1 MKEKFMNK
9 KFMNEKF
16 MNKKFTNEKFMN
28 EKFMNENFF
37 LLPWAA
43 HMAQNQKYC
52 HKLKVSKFRKQIL
65 KFRIF
70 PKNEQNTLRI
80 SFVFGRI
87 KDIII
92 GFRYFDL

>member
-52 HKLKVSKFRKQIL
+52 HKLTLKEAGWSKMTLWDFDWLPIL
-65 KFRIF
+65 T
-70 PKNEQNTLRI
+70 E
-80 SFVFGRI
+80 SC
-87 KDIII
+87 
-92 GFRYFDL
+92 